1 MTIFQNQD
9 IVAEE
14 FSDIKEQRIILSELL
29 VLNLVNQVLRLDL
42 VKDAFR
48 VFRLASDSFT
58 RNAEKNVRYW
68 EQRVGQFQVSTSF
81 TRNKETQESRVS
93 LKMPYCAH

>member
-1 MTIFQNQD
+1 MFKRGRGLLQTLYEDQVTIFQNQD

-14 FSDIKEQRIILSELL
+14 FSDIKEQKIILSEFSLT
-29 VLNLVNQVLRLDL
+29 NKMIKITSDL

-68 EQRVGQFQVSTSF
+68 EQRVGQFQVSTFDYSK
-81 TRNKETQESRVS
+81 N
-93 LKMPYCAH
+93 